1 MIHGDH
7 RSKPTEQYAFG
18 AFADER
24 VDAIVFGHSHGP
36 VIEERAGIALIDPG
50 SPTDKRFKPLYSYA
64 ILEVADGKV
73 EARFTLLS
81 LAFYGALISRQTL
94 IAVRASIA
102 A

>member
-36 VIEERAGIALIDPG
+36 VVEERAGIALIDPG

-73 EARFTLLS
+73 ETRLHYYLSRFT
-81 LAFYGALISRQTL
+81 GR
-94 IAVRASIA
+94 
-102 A
+102 